1 VLPSTNRAETFGI
14 VQIEAMACGLP
25 VVCTELGTGT
35 SYVNRHGETG
45 LVVPPNDAAA
55 LTAAL
60 NTLIADPAL
69 RQALGS
75 AGRQRVATHFSVA
88 AMLRQTLA
96 FYQEALALP
105 ARGK

>member
-35 SYVNRHGETG
+35 SYVNRHGVTG

-55 LTAAL
+55 LAAAL
-60 NTLIADPAL
+60 N
-69 RQALGS
+69 R
-75 AGRQRVATHFSVA
+75 
-88 AMLRQTLA
+88 
-96 FYQEALALP
+96 
-105 ARGK
+105 